1 MAKHDTY
8 AFYRRWPR
16 NIVMARNM
24 RRRMAEVR
32 RRRKTD
38 ARERALPSFLI
49 AGVMKGGT
57 TSLFDYLSQ
66 HPNVLP
72 PLHKETYFCFQKHEN
87 PSHDFRAFFPLKRE
101 LEDQAQRTG
110 HAAIT
115 GEATPETM
123 FLPRLT
129 RRAAEAAP
137 GVKVIALLRE
147 PLARAYSHHQH
158 NVVRRKDRVRD
169 FAEALRIESQRTAD
183 RIKDFEASDNG
194 VFGGPLNDFTY
205 LSKGRYAEQVET
217 LHELFG
223 RENTMVIAS
232 ERLFRETSV
241 VYADVLAFL
250 GLPAFEPD
258 FRAKNTNEYD
268 PFDSVVRD
276 EFSGTLGGWNQRLNE
291 VLGRSLEWSS

>member
-38 ARERALPSFLI
+38 AQERALPSFLI

-72 PLHKETYFCFQKHEN
+72 PLHKETYFCFRKHAN
-87 PSHDFRAFFPLKRE
+87 PGHDFRAFFPLQRE
-101 LEDQAQRTG
+101 LDEVSERTG
-110 HAAIT
+110 HAAIS

-147 PLARAYSHHQH
+147 PLSRAYSHHQH

-169 FAEALRIESQRTAD
+169 FAEALRCEDERTAA
-183 RIKDFEASDNG
+183 RIADFEARDDA
-194 VFGGPLNDFTY
+194 VFGGALNDFTY
-205 LSKGRYAEQVET
+205 LRKGFYAPQIES

-223 RENTMVIAS
+223 RENTLVIAS
-232 ERLFRETSV
+232 ERLFRETGA
-241 VYADVLAFL
+241 VYAEVLAFL

-258 FRAKNTNEYD
+258 FKAKNTNEYD
-268 PFDSVVRD
+268 PFDASIL
-276 EFSGTLGGWNQRLNE
+276 EGLSETLGEWNQRLND
-291 VLGRSLEWSS
+291 VLGRPLEWSR